1 MKRFLKIFICSTI
14 LICSGNCFVYAAEN
28 YSVEEMQNGY
38 VVCSVGEAFE
48 FRYGTLFIDHQ
59 VIESQDMVAFCEKAK
74 TVHFPLRTVLEGM
87 GAAVHWDPETGN
99 ITVFYQEETYLF
111 EFEQEEKEGFTVR
124 NLTTDHLIGLS
135 PMTYRGFYMMK
146 NDRIYLY
153 QQTAEFLLNEFDAF
167 VHIDDSTNTVAVR
180 KKKPEDET
188 PRTGTLSINGVGV
201 DVEHPVIFYQG
212 NAWFPLL
219 DVFGALGAEF
229 QWNPADESLEINDQN
244 EQYLI
249 TFHSYE
255 EDQNGKYYQGFKIFN
270 ETLTPEKFNDCY
282 LYNWISDKDSYR
294 FDEIGEGLYLEDDQ
308 FEILK
313 QSGYDVVI
321 DYDILAVNIITE

>member
-1 MKRFLKIFICSTI
+1 MI
-14 LICSGNCFVYAAEN
+14 LICSCNHFIYAAES
-28 YSVEEMQNGY
+28 YSVEETQNGY
-38 VVCSVGEAFE
+38 VVCSVGEEFE
-48 FRYGTLFIDHQ
+48 FRYGTLLIDHQ
-59 VIESQDMVAFCEKAK
+59 VIENQDMVAFCEKAK

-87 GAAVHWDPETGN
+87 GAAVHWDPESGN
-99 ITVFYQEETYLF
+99 ITVSYQEETYLF

-124 NLTTDHLIGLS
+124 NLNTDQLIGLS
-135 PMTYRGFYMMK
+135 PMTHRGFYMMK

-167 VHIDDSTNTVAVR
+167 VNIDYSTNTVAVR

-212 NAWFPLL
+212 NVVLPLL
-219 DVFGALGAEF
+219 DVFKALGAEF
-229 QWNPADESLEINDQN
+229 QWNQADESLEMNYQN
-244 EQYLI
+244 KQYLI
-249 TFHSYE
+249 QFHSYE
-255 EDQNGKYYQGFKIFN
+255 EDQNGKCYQRFAIYN

-282 LYNWISDKDSYR
+282 LYNWLSDKDSYR
-294 FDEIGEGLYLEDDQ
+294 FDEIGEGLYLEEEQ

-313 QSGYDVVI
+313 QLGFDIMV
-321 DYDILAVNIITE
+321 DYDALVVDIITKE